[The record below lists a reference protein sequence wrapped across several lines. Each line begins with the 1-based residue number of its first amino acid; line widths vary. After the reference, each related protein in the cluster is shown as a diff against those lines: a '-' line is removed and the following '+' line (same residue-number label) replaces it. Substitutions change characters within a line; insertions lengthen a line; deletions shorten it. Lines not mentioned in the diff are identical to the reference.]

1 MIKPHLFHYIM
12 TIQFSTKLFAQA
24 DFTATKNLKSAF
36 ALLVKQES
44 DCLVMAYSK
53 ADLANLQAKTAGQG
67 GSKKARQ
74 TVNLGVAGPLAA
86 LDAFLGGAI
95 LRAANDGD
103 LAAKEAA
110 VTLLRSDPS
119 WLAQGV
125 KLKRVLLVGLGETQQ
140 KTGGDILAYA
150 KLARA
155 AIKTL
160 SGGAIETALWLMA
173 GFMEKP
179 NPQRLGEL
187 ARLTMQ
193 LAGDQV
199 YRFGV
204 RQPAMRFKVKDT
216 PDPLKSLIFVSGGKE
231 ANVLKLAVT
240 EGTALVEGMNLA
252 KDLGNL
258 PPNVCTPAYLAQTAQ
273 ALAKKTTLKVEVL
286 GRKQM
291 EVLGMGSFLAVTQG
305 SELPPQFIIMRHSGG
320 KATAAPT
327 VLVGKGITFDT
338 GGISLKP
345 GDAMDEMKYDMC
357 GAASVMGTIYAA
369 ALLKL
374 KQNVIAVIP
383 TCENMPSGKATR
395 PGDIVKSMSG
405 QTIEILNTD
414 AEGRLILCDALT
426 YVERFKPR
434 AVIDVATLTGA
445 CIIALGSVHSGLF
458 SDDENLAKELSE
470 SGKAALDTV
479 WRLPLD
485 AAYQEQLKSN
495 FADVAN
501 IGGRPAGSVT
511 AACFLKRFTEKYCWA
526 HLDIAG
532 TAWKSG
538 AMKGSTGRPVPL
550 LFNYLMTYGTR

>member
-53 ADLANLQAKTAGQG
+53 ADLADLQGKTAGQG
-67 GSKKARQ
+67 GPKKARQ
-74 TVNLGVAGPLAA
+74 TLNLGAAGPLAA

-95 LRAANDGD
+95 LRAANGGD

-140 KTGGDILAYA
+140 KTGGEILAYA

-173 GFMEKP
+173 SFMEKP

-216 PDPLKSLIFVSGGKE
+216 PDPLKSLIFVGGAKE
-231 ANVLKLAVT
+231 ASVLKLAVT

-258 PPNVCTPAYLAQTAQ
+258 PPNVCTPTYLAQTAQ

-286 GRKQM
+286 GRKQR
-291 EVLGMGSFLAVTQG
+291 EALGMGSFLAVTQG

-458 SDDENLAKELSE
+458 SDDENLVKELSE